1 MRRFIPALLLL
12 GGCAEEQP
20 PPQKEA
26 AAAAISPGLYRSGE
40 GDALCVKP
48 DGRAGFIVFAAGKA
62 GPNCSVRGQLRG
74 GSIVPDGDSSCR
86 IAVTPRGG
94 SVALGGQEPA
104 CAYYCGPKA
113 SFAGKEFARQ
123 GGSGEAVDL
132 AGDPLC

>member
-86 IAVTPRGG
+86 IAVT
-94 SVALGGQEPA
+94 A